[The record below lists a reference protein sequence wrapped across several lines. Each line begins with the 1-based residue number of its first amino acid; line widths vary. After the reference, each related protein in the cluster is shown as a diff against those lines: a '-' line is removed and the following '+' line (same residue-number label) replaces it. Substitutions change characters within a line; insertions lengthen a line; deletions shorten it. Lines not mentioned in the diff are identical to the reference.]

1 MFLFILNCI
10 FICFSVGELSHYYC
24 FFCFACFS
32 VHIWIFAAVKVEPNV
47 VFLLFCLFF
56 IDFRELQLA
65 VLQFSKLEKE
75 LNYRYIVSQCCV
87 VVRVCLF
94 TGVGWNA
101 FILKVRQSKK
111 IKSAEMYRTDFEDNI
126 GSLYK
131 RYMLVGRI
139 RWAEEKSWLWVIY
152 DVINW
157 HHRWLVNWKCHPS
170 F

>member
-24 FFCFACFS
+24 LVCFACFS
-32 VHIWIFAAVKVEPNV
+32 VHIWIFAAVKFKPNV

-87 VVRVCLF
+87 VGFCLCLFVCLF
-94 TGVGWNA
+94 TGVGWIA
-101 FILKVRQSKK
+101 FIPKVRQSKK
-111 IKSAEMYRTDFEDNI
+111 IKSAEMYRTEFEDNI
-126 GSLYK
+126 GSLYR

-139 RWAEEKSWLWVIY
+139 RWAEEKSWL
-152 DVINW
+152 
-157 HHRWLVNWKCHPS
+157 RKS
-170 F
+170 MMS